1 MRTNEEFASL
11 SDDINQTV
19 STLKRYIAEA
29 AARIDKELEFAKEIQ
44 YSALPSVFPP
54 YPNRKDF
61 EIYAHMITAKEVGG
75 DFYDFYMLGDSTLA
89 FMIADVSGKGIPAAM
104 FMMQAKTII
113 KDLAES
119 GLELPEVFATANKK
133 LCENN
138 DAGMFVTAWMGILD
152 LKTGLLKFVNAGHN
166 PPLVRQA
173 DGEFVYLKARSGMVL
188 AGMDGIKY
196 RQNELQLT
204 PGDQIF
210 LYTDGVTE
218 ATDKNNQLYGEER
231 LLETVNRNIVM
242 DTRKLCEAVKYD
254 VDQFV
259 GEAPQFD
266 DITMLSVEIQYIR
279 GENSITV
286 IADDKSMIPVSEFVK
301 SLTEKLAVVPKV
313 ANKVSIAVDEIY
325 SNIINYSGAELATI
339 SYEIK
344 DGRLYITFTDDGIP
358 YNPLEAEEPDITLSA
373 EERKIGGLGIF
384 MVKKMTESM
393 EYTYE
398 DEKNILKLIIA
409 LS

>member
-1 MRTNEEFASL
+1 M
-11 SDDINQTV
+11 V
-19 STLKRYIAEA
+19 KHYISEA
-29 AARIDKELEFAKEIQ
+29 AARIDKELEFAKQIQ

-61 EIYAHMITAKEVGG
+61 EIYAQMITAKEVGG
-75 DFYDFYMLGDSTLA
+75 DFYDFYMLGDSTIA
-89 FMIADVSGKGIPAAM
+89 FLIADVSGKGIPAAM

-119 GLELPEVFATANKK
+119 GLELSEIFMTANKK

-166 PPLVRQA
+166 PPLIRQA
-173 DGEFVYLKARSGMVL
+173 DGQFTYLKARSGMVL

-218 ATDKNNQLYGEER
+218 ATDKNKQLYGENR
-231 LLETVNRNIVM
+231 LLETVNRNIM
-242 DTRKLCEAVKYD
+242 KDTRKLCEAVKAD
-254 VDQFV
+254 VDAFV
-259 GEAPQFD
+259 GDVPQFD
-266 DITMLSVEIQYIR
+266 DITMLSVELQYIR
-279 GENSITV
+279 GENFITV
-286 IADDKSMIPVSEFVK
+286 IADDKSMIPVSEFAK
-301 SLTEKLAVVPKV
+301 SLTEKLAVVPKI

-344 DGRLYITFTDDGIP
+344 DGRLYMTFTDDGIS
-358 YNPLEAEEPDITLSA
+358 YNPLKAEEPDVTLSA

-398 DEKNILKLIIA
+398 DEKNILRIVICLC
-409 LS
+409 